1 MARISRKAKR
11 GDIQAISPQPETIYR
26 TAAYVRLSV
35 EGSDQQKNQ
44 ESIAM
49 QQYMLEAYIAKQ
61 PDMLFA
67 GTYQDNGESGT
78 SFARPGFERLMM
90 EVRKR
95 TINCIVVKDLSRF
108 GRNYIETG
116 YYLEKI
122 FPGLGIRFIAVNDHY
137 DTLQNK
143 ENEMLI
149 SLKNLMNDLYAKD
162 ISQKIHSAFT
172 TMREN
177 GEYTGGPAPYG
188 YKKSPENKHKLII
201 DPKTA
206 PIVRNIFQWRL
217 EGMGWSKIARRLN
230 EQSIP
235 CPAMNQYDQGYRKE
249 KPTGTKALW
258 KGTAVCFLATNPV
271 YAGHM
276 AQGKMKKKLY
286 DSTPA
291 TIMPRS
297 EWTVVK
303 NTHEAIIDQNTF
315 DQVQNIKEQ
324 RYKKSCAIR
333 GKYATTENIWK
344 GLLIC
349 ADCGTKMIRHKSVS
363 PAGTPRYVFICRIYE
378 ENKSGQG
385 CSIKSI
391 GEPELMECVL
401 QSLQA
406 QIKLVIELEKFLKK
420 LQEKPEFRK
429 KDKDL
434 TDTIVQIQQKQNRNI
449 ALRSLLFEAWSDNT
463 LTEAEY
469 LSMKTQYGKEMQELN
484 QKLAQ
489 FQEEKSRIDNFFS
502 PQNHWISILKK
513 YGNETTLTREAILT
527 LIKQIKISGYN
538 QIEIM
543 WNFQDEFTRLADKAK
558 EVCP

>member
-1 MARISRKAKR
+1 MARTSRKTKR
-11 GDIQAISPQPETIYR
+11 ADIEAVSAQPETLYR

-35 EGSDQQKNQ
+35 EGSDRQKNQ

-78 SFARPGFERLMM
+78 SFERPGFERLMM

-108 GRNYIETG
+108 GRNYVETG

-137 DTLQNK
+137 DTLQDK
-143 ENEMLI
+143 ENEMLV

-177 GEYTGGPAPYG
+177 GEYTGGPVPYG
-188 YKKSPENKHKLII
+188 YIKSPENKHKLII

-206 PIVRNIFQWRL
+206 PIVRNIFQWRMD
-217 EGMGWSKIARRLN
+217 GMGWAKIARRLN
-230 EQSIP
+230 DQQIP
-235 CPAMNQYDQGYRKE
+235 CPAMNQYYQGYRKE
-249 KPTGTKALW
+249 KPTGTTALW
-258 KGTAVCFLATNPV
+258 KGTAVCFLVTNPV

-276 AQGKMKKKLY
+276 AQGKIKKKLY
-286 DSTPA
+286 DSTPL
-291 TIMPRS
+291 TTVPRS
-297 EWTVVK
+297 EWIIVK
-303 NTHEAIIDQNTF
+303 NTHEAIIDQKTF
-315 DQVQNIKEQ
+315 DQVQEIKEQ
-324 RYKKSCAIR
+324 RYKKSCAMR
-333 GKYATTENIWK
+333 GKYATAENIWK
-344 GLLIC
+344 GLLVC

-363 PAGTPRYVFICRIYE
+363 PAGTPRYVFICRIYA

-385 CSIKSI
+385 CRIKSI

-406 QIKLVIELEKFLKK
+406 QIKLAIELEKFLEKFSK
-420 LQEKPEFRK
+420 KPEFK
-429 KDKDL
+429 KRYTEL
-434 TDTIVQIQQKQNRNI
+434 TDAIKQIQQKQNRNI
-449 ALRSLLFEAWSDNT
+449 ALRSSLFEAWSDNT
-463 LTEAEY
+463 LTETEF
-469 LSMKTQYGKEMQELN
+469 LSLKTQYGKEMQELN
-484 QKLAQ
+484 QQLTLL
-489 FQEEKSRIDNFFS
+489 QEEKSRMDALFS
-502 PQNHWISILKK
+502 PKNNWISKLKSYTNK
-513 YGNETTLTREAILT
+513 TILTREAILE

-543 WNFQDEFTRLADKAK
+543 WNFQDEFTRLADEAK